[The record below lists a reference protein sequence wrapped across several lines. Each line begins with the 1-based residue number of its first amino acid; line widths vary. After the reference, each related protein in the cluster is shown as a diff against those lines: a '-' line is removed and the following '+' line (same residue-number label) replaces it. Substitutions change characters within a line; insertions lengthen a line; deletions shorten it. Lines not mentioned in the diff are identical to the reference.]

1 MNKIRSLFFVSTITM
16 LMLLAITAEQTTAGD
31 ADLLCF
37 GPCPADCKQ
46 LCLSKGYAGGL
57 CEDFRGRNDCCCTP
71 TKKQIFE
78 QTTQLNN

>member
-1 MNKIRSLFFVSTITM
+1 MNKIRSLFFVSTITL
-16 LMLLAITAEQTTAGD
+16 LMLLAITEQTSAGD

-46 LCLSKGYAGGL
+46 ICLSKGYGDGL
-57 CEDFRGRNDCCCTP
+57 CEDFRGKNDCCCTP

-78 QTTQLNN
+78 QTTQFNN